1 MQTSN
6 FRKVVSVAIFWR
18 YDGKYYMNIVENFVF
33 FQQWINIE
41 NPLRIDKII
50 AMSLVYY
57 FFWDTV

>member
-1 MQTSN
+1 
-6 FRKVVSVAIFWR
+6 
-18 YDGKYYMNIVENFVF
+18 MNIVENFVF

-57 FFWDTV
+57 FFWDIV